1 VADERSARVKLA
13 ALHRL
18 RGSMDSAL
26 VAFSGGADSAFLA
39 FMARQ
44 VLGSKAVAVTADSAS
59 LARSE
64 LRDAAAVAAE
74 FGLRHQ
80 VAATT
85 ELPHEAYVRNSG
97 DRCYFCKNALMQA
110 LEAIRA
116 EAGYKAEILVGVN
129 TDDLGD
135 YRPGQQAVG
144 ERGGRWPLVEVGCL
158 RPRSAG
164 CPSNSAC
171 PRGTSLPP
179 GYQQGSH
186 NLTLQ
191 RRPSREQ
198 RDDFGSENRARENCS
213 QPTGE
218 GEERHE
224 DRWY

>member
-1 VADERSARVKLA
+1 VSPPEPEGVVDERSARAKLA

-26 VAFSGGADSAFLA
+26 VAFSGGA
-39 FMARQ
+39 
-44 VLGSKAVAVTADSAS
+44 
-59 LARSE
+59 
-64 LRDAAAVAAE
+64 
-74 FGLRHQ
+74 
-80 VAATT
+80 
-85 ELPHEAYVRNSG
+85 YVRNSG
-97 DRCYFCKNALMQA
+97 NRSYYCKNALMQA

-116 EAGYKAEILVGVN
+116 EAGYQAEILVGVN

-135 YRPGQQAVG
+135 CRPGQQAVG
-144 ERGGRWPLVEVGCL
+144 ERGGRWPMVEVGCL

-164 CPSNSAC
+164 CPGNSAC

-179 GYQQGSH
+179 RYQQSSH

-198 RDDFGSENRARENCS
+198 RDDFGSEKPGAGNCRQS
-213 QPTGE
+213 RGE